1 MLCNVHLIIIS
12 LLILKI
18 CKYVYTSNVCLDLDK
33 KDGMYLL
40 SFTIGRHFTQYDID
54 LQSDI
59 VILDYS
65 NYKANSPNTG
75 EVIEDNSK
83 TIFSYKNYILKDTFI
98 IPNTI
103 NTKLIFQSVSNSI
116 FSPEKSFG
124 LSVYGRKKE
133 YSFLYQL
140 KENNIIDELS
150 FTLIPKESKKH
161 SICLGSYNDNFSQY
175 KFKGEFDVIEHKQ
188 NISSNINWYLNMT
201 QVSFNNTL
209 YKNTMKT
216 YFQSNL
222 KYIIAPESFFDYWYQ
237 TDLFSLRCKLAQHYH
252 YSIVCDCEAISHLP
266 KFKFIFE
273 KYTIGIDSGFLYEKK
288 NNQCEFNI
296 IKMNGGSKWV
306 IGTDIL
312 DKMVLNIN
320 FQTNSL
326 NLYSNVISIEKNE
339 LSNNIPN
346 NDLKNFLIYLCLILI
361 FGIIIA
367 QITICYLLC

>member
-1 MLCNVHLIIIS
+1 MSCNVHLIIIS
-12 LLILKI
+12 LLILKL
-18 CKYVYTSNVCLDLDK
+18 CKNVYTSNICLDLNK

-59 VILDYS
+59 VIIDYS

-75 EVIEDNSK
+75 EVIEDNSRK
-83 TIFSYKNYILKDTFI
+83 VFSYKNYILKDTFI

-140 KENNIIDELS
+140 KENNIIDHLS
-150 FTLIPKESKKH
+150 FTLMPKESNKH
-161 SICLGSYNDNFSQY
+161 SICLGNYDGNFTKY
-175 KFKGEFDVIEHKQ
+175 KFKGEFNVIEHKQ
-188 NISSNINWYLNMT
+188 NVSSNIHWYLNMT
-201 QVSFNNTL
+201 HVSFNNTL

-237 TDLFSLRCKLAQHYH
+237 TDLFSLQCKLAQHYH

-266 KFKFIFE
+266 TFKFVFE
-273 KYTIGIDSGFLYEKK
+273 KYTIGIDSSFLYEKK
-288 NNQCEFNI
+288 NNECEFNI

-312 DKMVLNIN
+312 DKMVLNLN
-320 FQTNSL
+320 FETNSL
-326 NLYSNVISIEKNE
+326 KLYSNVISIEKND
-339 LSNNIPN
+339 IAITPN
-346 NDLKNFLIYLCLILI
+346 NDLKHFLIYLCLTLI
-361 FGIIIA
+361 FGIVID

>member
-1 MLCNVHLIIIS
+1 MLCNVHLIIFS

-18 CKYVYTSNVCLDLDK
+18 CKYVYTLNVCLDLDK

-140 KENNIIDELS
+140 KEDHIIDELS

-175 KFKGEFDVIEHKQ
+175 KFKGEFNVIEHKQ

-326 NLYSNVISIEKNE
+326 KLYSNVISIEKNE
-339 LSNNIPN
+339 ISNNIPN
-346 NDLKNFLIYLCLILI
+346 NDLKNFLIYLCLVLI
-361 FGIIIA
+361 FGIFIA

>member
-18 CKYVYTSNVCLDLDK
+18 CKYVYTANVCLDLDK

-140 KENNIIDELS
+140 KKNNIIDELS

-201 QVSFNNTL
+201 QVSFNSTL

-326 NLYSNVISIEKNE
+326 KLYSNVISIEKNE

-346 NDLKNFLIYLCLILI
+346 NDLMKFLIYLCLILI

>member
-18 CKYVYTSNVCLDLDK
+18 CKYVYTLNVCLDLDK

-237 TDLFSLRCKLAQHYH
+237 TDLFSLRCKLAQYYH

-346 NDLKNFLIYLCLILI
+346 NNLMKFLIYLCLILI